1 MSKENPPSPHLW
13 QSDLACERHR
23 ADERQPG
30 IERRVE
36 EANGLR
42 LERISVTSEEG
53 AASIGRPM
61 GHYDT
66 LTTPPLDTLDEAMR
80 EITAEAVSRELS
92 KLALGRIGHTPSS
105 LLVVGLGNASMTAD
119 AIGPQTAE
127 KIHATRHI
135 RAYDEAMFRAL
146 ACAEIAVLQPGVSA
160 QSGLDAADIVQHL
173 CRSIRPEA
181 VLVFDALAARAT
193 DRLGCTIQ
201 LADTG
206 ISPGSGVGNHRKAL
220 DADTLGC
227 PVLSVGVPTVT
238 DSRIFFREEAAR
250 CGISAADVPS
260 GEGMFVSPRGID
272 EIVACASDILSSAVN
287 RTFGISFS

>member
-1 MSKENPPSPHLW
+1 MHMKNKSPSHLW

-23 ADERQPG
+23 ADTQIPG
-30 IERRVE
+30 IEHRVE
-36 EANGLR
+36 DGRGLR

-61 GHYDT
+61 GQYDT
-66 LTTPPLDTLDEAMR
+66 LTTPPLDTLDEDMR
-80 EITAEAVSRELS
+80 EIATEAVSRELA
-92 KLALGRIGHTPSS
+92 KLVEGRVGHTPKS
-105 LLVVGLGNASMTAD
+105 LLIVGLGNAAMTAD
-119 AIGPQTAE
+119 AIGPLTAG

-135 RAYDEAMFRAL
+135 RTYDEDMFRAL
-146 ACAEIAVLQPGVSA
+146 SCAEIAVLQPGVSA

-173 CRSIRPEA
+173 CESIRPDA
-181 VLVFDALAARAT
+181 VLVFDAFAARAT
-193 DRLGCTIQ
+193 ERLGCTIQ

-220 DADTLGC
+220 DEETLGC

-238 DSRIFFREEAAR
+238 DSRIFFHEEAAR
-250 CGISAADVPS
+250 YGMETSDTEES
-260 GEGMFVSPRGID
+260 KGMFVSPRGID